1 MRSTAVES
9 GTSWPGPDREGE
21 SRMKTH
27 SLIAVVVAVALAGC
41 GSTKTVT
48 LTSFRSTPSPA
59 SSVGA
64 GAGSS
69 SGGTGGTA
77 SAVAACFRLAGAG
90 VNGPRAA
97 GRGLAD
103 YVRTRDGGNLG
114 FVKAA
119 DVPTITAIAK
129 VFTLAGDHITVLRKD
144 PTAFVFY
151 KGSLTKND
159 SDLLRNCSTHR

>member
-1 MRSTAVES
+1 
-9 GTSWPGPDREGE
+9 
-21 SRMKTH
+21 MKKH
-27 SLIAVVVAVALAGC
+27 SVILVVAAVALVGC

-48 LTSFRSTPSPA
+48 LTSFRSTPAP
-59 SSVGA
+59 SSSA
-64 GAGSS
+64 NPGAGSS
-69 SGGTGGTA
+69 SEGTGRTT
-77 SAVAACFRLAGAG
+77 SAVAACFRAAGAG

-103 YVRTRDGGNLG
+103 YATTRDGRHVG

-119 DVPTITAIAK
+119 NASTVKAIGK
-129 VFTLAGDHITVLRKD
+129 VFTQSGNHITVLKKD

-159 SDLLRNCSTHR
+159 LDLLVKCSTKG